1 MNPKKKGKP
10 LQEKSFLQTLLMKV
24 KKILL
29 IFFAM
34 GIDKHLDYDQDEIN
48 TEANKKEKNEE
59 DWNEKKKLAVLGK

>member
-1 MNPKKKGKP
+1 
-10 LQEKSFLQTLLMKV
+10 LLRKV

-34 GIDKHLDYDQDEIN
+34 GIDKHLDYDQDEIS

-59 DWNEKKKLAVLGK
+59 V

>member
-1 MNPKKKGKP
+1 MNSKKGKASP
-10 LQEKSFLQTLLMKV
+10 EKKFLQTLLKKV

-34 GIDKHLDYDQDEIN
+34 GIDKHPDYDQDEIN

-59 DWNEKKKLAVLGK
+59 V